1 MKRNSL
7 LVALGYLFIGM
18 LATSAINAQATPQIQ
33 FDKSVNVG
41 PISIRDMSGQP
52 IQKGFLKGGETWSV
66 CGQGLFWFT
75 LNRPQFGALKAA
87 VSHFQYSSPATSA
100 MSL

>member
-18 LATSAINAQATPQIQ
+18 LAASAINAQATPWIQ

-41 PISIRDMSGQP
+41 PISIRNMSGQP
-52 IQKGFLKGGETWSV
+52 IQ
-66 CGQGLFWFT
+66 
-75 LNRPQFGALKAA
+75 
-87 VSHFQYSSPATSA
+87 
-100 MSL
+100 